1 MSGLA
6 EDCQFVSKSN
16 DYCFCFL
23 FLNSMSFAAEHDALP
38 AEKQLI
44 LEEEEKQTWKNVRSF
59 NL

>member
-1 MSGLA
+1 
-6 EDCQFVSKSN
+6 
-16 DYCFCFL
+16 
-23 FLNSMSFAAEHDALP
+23 MSFAAEHDALP